1 MRRGRSIALVVGLAL
16 PFAELG
22 HAVAYWPHVPA
33 AGAHFYFPA
42 VLEASGTLVAALLLT
57 ALAVLGAARVLEG
70 RRPHRAAW
78 PLPLVFS
85 GLLASQLTVF
95 LIQEGLEAGS
105 LPGLATL
112 AAGLIGQQPVALLG
126 ALLLHWLSARLG
138 PALAVLAAPRRG
150 VTILRPVVGVGL
162 LRSPRLPLEPGRRP
176 SRTGRQRAPPAFLLT
191 QPH

>member
-1 MRRGRSIALVVGLAL
+1 MRKARSTALVVGLAL

-22 HAVAYWPHVPA
+22 HAIAYWPHVPA
-33 AGAHFYFPA
+33 AGSHFYFPA

-70 RRPHRAAW
+70 RRSDRAAW
-78 PLPLVFS
+78 PFPLVFS
-85 GLLASQLTVF
+85 GLLAAQLTIF

-105 LPGLATL
+105 LPGLGTL

-138 PALAVLAAPRRG
+138 PALAVLAAPRRPR
-150 VTILRPVVGVGL
+150 VTVLRPVGGGRL
-162 LRSPRLPLEPGRRP
+162 LRLPRVPLEPGRRP
-176 SRTGRQRAPPAFLLT
+176 SRTDRQRPPPAVLL
-191 QPH
+191 P